1 MTDDLISRQAAIFVH
16 TAKGVEQMYESPIQ
30 ITQIGDQIGTELVE
44 QEEAY
49 IFSVVKRM
57 YVDVD
62 KDELIRAL
70 AYDRGQYD
78 KGYLDG
84 RAARDAEIVRC
95 KECKHSHPWYA
106 DRRTCE
112 MWSETGA
119 SVWNDGYC
127 SYGERRDDGEIH

>member
-1 MTDDLISRQAAIFVH
+1 
-16 TAKGVEQMYESPIQ
+16 MYESPIL

-49 IFSVVKRM
+49 VFSVVKRM

-78 KGYLDG
+78 KGYVDG

-95 KECKHSHPWYA
+95 KDCKWF
-106 DRRTCE
+106 
-112 MWSETGA
+112 
-119 SVWNDGYC
+119 NDFGCAIRIVDESDKPKENDFC
-127 SYGERRDDGEIH
+127 SFGERRDDGD